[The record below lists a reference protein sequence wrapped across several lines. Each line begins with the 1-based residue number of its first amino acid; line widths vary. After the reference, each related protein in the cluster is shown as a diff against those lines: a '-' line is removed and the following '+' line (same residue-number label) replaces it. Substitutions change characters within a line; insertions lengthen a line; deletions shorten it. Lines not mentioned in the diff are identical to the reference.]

1 MVALALRCVN
11 PTVDAG
17 GLGQVGVKLGAMQ
30 EPAHEQPSG
39 PLEQLLADL
48 DSEFGALE
56 RVQDERAAVEAL
68 RARLGETPLW
78 EQIAR
83 RVDHEVT
90 VRFGDTA
97 LAGVVVAGY
106 SDFFALRVEAE
117 EHLVRLGPQVSVAFP
132 ARSTR
137 PLSPAPT
144 GLARCFTLML
154 ALRELARRREPV
166 RVRLADGNLAT
177 GTIEAVGRDYLE
189 LAEHDPGEARR
200 TTAVR
205 ARRFV
210 GLAAVVLVSPLLPA
224 R

>member
-1 MVALALRCVN
+1 
-11 PTVDAG
+11 
-17 GLGQVGVKLGAMQ
+17 MQ
-30 EPAHEQPSG
+30 ERAHEQPRG

-48 DSEFGALE
+48 DGEFDALQ
-56 RVQDERAAVEAL
+56 RQQDERAAVEAL

-90 VRFGDTA
+90 VRLGDTN
-97 LAGVVVAGY
+97 LVGVVVAGY
-106 SDFFALRVEAE
+106 RDFFALRDGSE
-117 EHLVRLGPQVSVAFP
+117 EHLIRLGPHVSLAFP
-132 ARSTR
+132 TRSTR
-137 PLSPAPT
+137 PLGPAPT
-144 GLARCFTLML
+144 GLTRCFTLML

-166 RVRLADGNLAT
+166 RLRLADGNLAT
-177 GTIEAVGRDYLE
+177 GTIEAVGSDYLE

-200 TTAVR
+200 ATAVR